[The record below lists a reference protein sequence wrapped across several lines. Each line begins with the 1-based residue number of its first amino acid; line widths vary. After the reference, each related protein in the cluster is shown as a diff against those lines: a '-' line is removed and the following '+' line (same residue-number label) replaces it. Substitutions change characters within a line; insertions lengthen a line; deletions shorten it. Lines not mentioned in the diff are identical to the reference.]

1 MRRRPAHIPVR
12 KPVFLGCEGE
22 SEQAY
27 GQFLNDIVRGK
38 GLPFH
43 IEVVNLN
50 PGAGD
55 PLARVKKA
63 VQEIKRRSQRRAEF
77 QYRALLMDDDQVTGD
92 QHRRQQVETLAA
104 QHDISIIWQSPC
116 HEAFLLRHFPG
127 RLNANPPD
135 GVTSQANLV
144 QVWPGYAKPMSRV
157 EVSRRI
163 DLQGVERVSAQHQ
176 EFAALL
182 RFLRLIS

>member
-1 MRRRPAHIPVR
+1 MKKRYAHIPAR
-12 KPVFLGCEGE
+12 RPVFLGCEGE

-27 GQFLNDIVRGK
+27 GQFLNDIVREK

-43 IEVVNLN
+43 IEAVNLN

-63 VQEIKRRSQRRAEF
+63 SQEITRRSQRRTEF
-77 QYRALLMDDDQVTGD
+77 QYCALLMDDDQLAVD

-104 QHDISIIWQSPC
+104 RCAISIIWQSPC

-127 RLNANPPD
+127 RLKANPPD
-135 GVTSQANLV
+135 SATSNANLL
-144 QVWPGYAKPMSRV
+144 QVWPGYQKPMSRL

-163 DLQGVERVSAQHQ
+163 DLEGVERVGGQHK

-182 RFLRLIS
+182 RFLRLIV

>member
-1 MRRRPAHIPVR
+1 MRRRNAHIPVR
-12 KPVFLGCEGE
+12 KPIFLGCEGE

-27 GQFLNDIVRGK
+27 GQFLNDIVRERR
-38 GLPFH
+38 LPFH

-63 VQEIKRRSQRRAEF
+63 AQEIARRSQRRAEF
-77 QYRALLMDDDQVTGD
+77 QYRALLMDDDQIAGN
-92 QHRRQQVETLAA
+92 QHRRQEIQALAA
-104 QHDISIIWQSPC
+104 QNHISIIWQSPC

-127 RLNANPPD
+127 RLTANPPD
-135 GVTSQANLV
+135 SATSQANLL
-144 QVWPGYAKPMSRV
+144 QVWPDYAKPMSRL
-157 EVSRRI
+157 EVSRAI
-163 DLQGVERVSAQHQ
+163 DFKGVERVSGQHQ

>member
-1 MRRRPAHIPVR
+1 MKRRNAHIPVR

-27 GQFLNDIVRGK
+27 GQFLNDIVRQK
-38 GLPFH
+38 ELPFH

-63 VQEIKRRSQRRAEF
+63 VQEITRRNQRRAEF
-77 QYRALLMDDDQVTGD
+77 QYRALLMDDDQIAGD
-92 QHRRQQVETLAA
+92 HQRRQQVHALAA
-104 QHDISIIWQSPC
+104 QNNISIIWQTPC
-116 HEAFLLRHFPG
+116 HEAFLLRHFEG
-127 RLNANPPD
+127 RLTASPPD
-135 GVTSQANLV
+135 SATSQANLL
-144 QVWPGYAKPMSRV
+144 QVWPGYAKPMSRL
-157 EVSRRI
+157 EVSRNI
-163 DLQGVERVSAQHQ
+163 YLEGVQRVSGNHP

-182 RFLRLIS
+182 RFLRLIP

>member
-1 MRRRPAHIPVR
+1 MKRRPAHIPAR

-27 GQFLNDIVRGK
+27 GQFLNDIVRQK
-38 GLPFH
+38 GVPFH

-63 VQEIKRRSQRRAEF
+63 VQEINRRSQRRAEF
-77 QYRALLMDDDQVTGD
+77 QYRALLMDDDQLAGD
-92 QHRRQQVETLAA
+92 LHRRQQVEILAA
-104 QHDISIIWQSPC
+104 RHAISVIWQSPC

-135 GVTSQANLV
+135 SATSNANLL
-144 QVWPGYAKPMSRV
+144 QVWPGYAKPMSRF

-163 DLQGVERVSAQHQ
+163 ELQDVERVSGQHP

-182 RFLRLIS
+182 RFLCLIV

>member
-1 MRRRPAHIPVR
+1 MRRRSAHIPVR
-12 KPVFLGCEGE
+12 RPVFLGCEGE

-27 GQFLNDIVRGK
+27 GQFLNHIVHEK

-55 PLARVKKA
+55 PLARVKRA
-63 VQEIKRRSQRRAEF
+63 VQEIRRRNQRRAEL
-77 QYRALLMDDDQVTGD
+77 QYRALLMDDDQIAGD
-92 QHRRQQVETLAA
+92 HQRRQQVEGLAT
-104 QHDISIIWQSPC
+104 QHEISIIWQSPC
-116 HEAFLLRHFPG
+116 HEAFLLRHFHG

-135 GVTSQANLV
+135 NATSDASLR
-144 QVWPGYAKPMSRV
+144 QVWPGYTKPVNRL
-157 EVSRRI
+157 EVSRRL
-163 DLQGVERVSAQHQ
+163 DLQGVERVSRQHQ

-182 RFLRLIS
+182 RFLRLTV

>member
-27 GQFLNDIVRGK
+27 GQFLNDIVRQK
-38 GLPFH
+38 ELPFH

-77 QYRALLMDDDQVTGD
+77 QYRALLMDDDQLAGD
-92 QHRRQQVETLAA
+92 HHRRQQVETLAA
-104 QHDISIIWQSPC
+104 QHAISIIWQSPC

-135 GVTSQANLV
+135 SVTSNANLL
-144 QVWPGYAKPMSRV
+144 QVWPGYAKPMSRF
-157 EVSRRI
+157 EISRRI
-163 DLQGVERVSAQHQ
+163 DLQGTERVAGQHQ

-182 RFLRLIS
+182 RFLHLVL